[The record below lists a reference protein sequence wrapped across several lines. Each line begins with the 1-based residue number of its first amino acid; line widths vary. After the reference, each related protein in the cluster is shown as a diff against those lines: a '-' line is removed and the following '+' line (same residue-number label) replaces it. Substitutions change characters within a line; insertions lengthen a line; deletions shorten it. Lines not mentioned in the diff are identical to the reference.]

1 MKRAIALIL
10 CAAMLLPG
18 GIAVSADG
26 QEKTGGVTPS
36 GVTVGIDVNTNT
48 TLPAVVLTK
57 TEFDVPT
64 RAQANDGW
72 GVDLDLTPF
81 IKIKTEGG
89 NVEPDNVIKGGS
101 LCVRIDTADGST
113 KKLTVE
119 AEYDGQIYSGE
130 FTLTFVKERSVASYI
145 TYTLSDNLTSP
156 SDANQNQDIAKDI
169 KFYNQYYDEM
179 SLDELE
185 IRGVIDFFSDEG
197 CTTPV
202 EDSSVYAEKIKFNN
216 SRLHFTGSIPRDV
229 WCSYSVFA
237 KVKGSGDAEIS
248 TTGTFK
254 AISGAQRTAAVVKT
268 DVSRYGSDFPADIQ
282 ENCLAIYAGSFA
294 EMGVAENLPGIGDA
308 IDINSRVP
316 YYYDQNGE
324 LMGPVGIDAFEV
336 WYRRD
341 ENSTAV
347 ELDGVKKI
355 EYDPKDVGDGFVYR
369 FTLSNEKKM
378 NYGEGQYQLRVTCV
392 LNGQEK
398 VIESKWVTFE
408 KSHKYLNSASVLSI
422 PYIGV
427 PSAKGGSWTSTESVY
442 FYDQYGDIMTVNDD
456 LFSCIMVTYDG
467 NEITLPK
474 RPAVTGGNT
483 APIDTGITGGMYPN
497 DSNNC
502 AYVSFTVT
510 DEAKAIIGK
519 DTKKLIQI
527 CVVRSDGYGGL
538 EMVSDEAVVKIQ
550 REESKLDA
558 AKSTITVNYPEGVKY
573 YYPALTKYG
582 GTDTVINFTLNAVDQ
597 YGEDISDKVELSLR
611 ANGYDSSEDPRVVF
625 SGTGSE
631 RTLTIKAGETAFED
645 NFYYIKASY
654 GGKEIQSNLTLMYKA
669 AELHEPKLEV
679 FGGYGKIIEVPT
691 LLNSSTSNEG
701 YADTTNDKAIR
712 FMLTGI
718 DQYGISNNSSKF
730 DFDYGSLRA
739 DIDGK
744 TPEGITVSSVIGDYE
759 GQNVRCLEV
768 TATKDAIKNFEG
780 GASPSETKV
789 LHMNVSAKVNGTL
802 VEMKDI
808 ELQLNPILPAEVSF
822 VIEDSS
828 GKITTVNATPR
839 EAGEFKI
846 NSMFGD
852 KAEETYK
859 ITYNV
864 TDQYGNAL
872 ENLGFGI
879 NNRVISSGSFGL
891 NEDNSVLTVANGTKG
906 SMSIGVNSQSG
917 THYNHRIY
925 LNITADTLKVKDAGG
940 AEISDIGGLLDVSGA
955 SWLTV
960 NRNTLSMTYDNRMFE
975 EIESLMKKGLQ
986 VIDPNNSENILTGDN
1001 NIAISFYEDACM
1013 MRGGRVEAGNF
1024 TVKVYFKDKRD
1035 GGYGDV
1041 LLFEGTLTV
1050 EKKKLQ
1056 IVANVNAN
1064 FDKVWDGKPDFIF
1077 GEGKNWTDYFEVA
1090 GKIENDDVSLN
1101 PELDVTLNYCN
1112 ERNMPSADV
1121 GEDKTIRGEIGRDKI
1136 DSVLIGGSKR
1146 NYTIYTDFMGVASLS
1161 TVGDI
1166 TKKTYNLVG
1175 NISTSG
1181 TTTRYGI
1188 TGAELLDFLY
1198 SHKLSIG
1205 FTLAEIYDVSTLK
1218 LVNTATKAV
1227 VSDSDSLVDVG
1238 DYEVDF
1244 TNARFRT
1251 YDNYQ
1256 FTGKLSKFAT
1266 SVGTF
1271 DLSKAKLIIDNKHTL
1286 TYNGNKQTVTFTVTG
1301 KYGNRTFTIPA
1312 DQYKVMNDSDK
1323 AIDAGDHFVQITA
1336 NGSNVT
1342 GWLTNTDKRWDST
1355 YGNWWTINKL
1365 TIKQEDVVITQDGT
1379 LTYNRNPQ
1387 LPDFTIKYGDITFTT
1402 KAGEA
1407 LVSGSQRNAGEY
1419 NGSNGA
1425 YVELTTTNYAGKFY
1439 YVPWKME
1446 RMRIGAS
1453 DVRFSILPTAEFV
1466 YGMDGDQLYDE
1477 LFIKAY
1483 IYNTKSFGSIDLKN
1497 IFSKDDAEG
1506 KTVQICYTT
1515 ANGNTYPI
1523 YKGDKAIYAAGEY
1536 FVRITGGANYGDNY
1550 YITEFPI
1557 CVFNIAKR
1565 EITKADIEI
1574 TSGDF
1579 TYEPGKTR
1587 TVKFDVY
1594 CDRDNSLRLI
1604 NDIHYTVTG
1613 IVSAIDAGT
1622 YKFTVNGIDDC
1633 TGSVEV
1639 EWSIGKLVL
1648 RDADV
1653 KSGKVRITQSNTL
1666 TFNGQ
1671 EQSPE
1676 FKVEYRVGND
1686 YRLIGTVFSTAKAVD
1701 AGNYTADISN
1711 FGGNNVD
1718 AEFTG
1723 VKWTI
1728 DKSTAKPIED
1738 KHVTSSRGGD
1748 GKIIIPVPESLQKG
1762 FKPLT
1767 DVLSRNKWVII
1778 NSAYYKDGF
1787 IIVEWTVEDNKLFV
1801 GKTDEISVPFRE
1813 TDNYFGSGVTIFVE
1827 IVEKPT
1833 QTGFG
1838 FVKAPDPM
1846 LYTDGSYT
1854 NKVENAKT
1862 DVTYSSSDETV
1873 ATVDKDGKVTFLKAG
1888 TVTITA
1894 RAEETKDYAKAE
1906 DSYQLTILKGIVT
1919 VTAADEK
1926 ITTLDKLPTFAVT
1939 AEGLKDGETIED
1951 IFVSAPT
1958 ASTAANG
1965 KTAGKFPITVN
1976 AELNAYGSERYIL
1989 IMTNAELTV
1998 EQGFI
2003 PIIFFDKD
2011 VKVAEGIENGV
2022 INVSTNKARRGD
2034 IVKIT
2039 VLPDEGF
2046 ILEALTVVDADGS
2059 KLTLKEAD
2067 GAFVFTMP
2075 DSDVIVDGTFSAEE
2089 VDEPDTGVSFTD
2101 VPEDAYY
2108 YEPVKWAEKSG
2119 ITSGIGNG
2127 LFAPDGY
2134 CTRAQIVTFLWRASG
2149 SPEPETESGFTDV
2162 PADAYYA
2169 KAVAWAVENGVTN
2182 GTGEGRFSPDDICT
2196 RAQAVTLLARLLG
2209 GKGEGAVTFIDVPAD
2224 AYYAEAVAW
2233 AVENGVTKGV
2243 GGDKFAPNDKCT
2255 RAQIVT
2261 FMYRSQLNK

>member
-1 MKRAIALIL
+1 MTQTEFAMPTWDQVPDNLI
-10 CAAMLLPG
+10 
-18 GIAVSADG
+18 
-26 QEKTGGVTPS
+26 GVDF
-36 GVTVGIDVNTNT
+36 DVKEYIK
-48 TLPAVVLTK
+48 VK
-57 TEFDVPT
+57 TE
-64 RAQANDGW
+64 DGT
-72 GVDLDLTPF
+72 L
-81 IKIKTEGG
+81 
-89 NVEPDNVIKGGS
+89 VEPDEIISKTTVFVKIAKSSANPTATFKAEVKYNETTYS
-101 LCVRIDTADGST
+101 DT
-113 KKLTVE
+113 
-119 AEYDGQIYSGE
+119 
-130 FTLTFVKERSVASYI
+130 FTLTFKKSESVPAEIFYPVKSVTKA
-145 TYTLSDNLTSP
+145 P
-156 SDANQNQDIAKDI
+156 EQGEAGEWQDIVDGSIA
-169 KFYNQYYDEM
+169 FYDQYHCE
-179 SLDELE
+179 LDEALLDISTDIE
-185 IRGVIDFFSDEG
+185 FFEDESCTQAVSNKSAFSDKVVFSG
-197 CTTPV
+197 NTGLRL
-202 EDSSVYAEKIKFNN
+202 SIKQ
-216 SRLHFTGSIPRDV
+216 SLPRDV
-229 WCSYSVFA
+229 WCKYTVSA
-237 KVKGSGDAEIS
+237 KLKTDTDSENVAT
-248 TTGTFK
+248 TTGVFHAT
-254 AISGAQRTAAVVKT
+254 STMPRTAAVVKT
-268 DVSRYGSDFPADIQ
+268 DVSKYGYDFPEDIQ
-282 ENCLAIYAGSFA
+282 ENRLAIYAGSFSDKDKP
-294 EMGVAENLPGIGDA
+294 EILPGIGGTFR
-308 IDINSRVP
+308 IKSRVP
-316 YYYDQNGE
+316 YYYDQYDK
-324 LMGPVGIDAFEV
+324 LMGAVGIDAFEV

-341 ENSTAV
+341 ESSTAEKLNGV
-347 ELDGVKKI
+347 VKEALDA
-355 EYDPKDVGDGFVYR
+355 EDVGDGWCYS

-392 LNGQEK
+392 LNGQETT
-398 VIESKWVTFE
+398 IESDWVTFVKE
-408 KSHKYLNSASVLSI
+408 HRYLNSASVLSI

-427 PSAKGGSWTSTESVY
+427 PSAKGGSWTSTENVY
-442 FYDQYGDIMTVNDD
+442 FYDQYGDSMTVTDD
-456 LFSCIMVTYDG
+456 LLNNIVVIYDG
-467 NEITLPK
+467 KEITLPK
-474 RPAVTGGNT
+474 SENETVSGVNMST
-483 APIDTGITGGMYPN
+483 IDTGITGGMYPEK
-497 DSNNC
+497 SNRY

-510 DEAKAIIGK
+510 DEAKAIIGNGA
-519 DTKKLIQI
+519 KKLIQVY
-527 CVVRSDGYGGL
+527 VVRSDGFLISNVG
-538 EMVSDEAVVKIQ
+538 EVTIQ
-550 REESKLDA
+550 REASKLDTS
-558 AKSTITVNYPEGVKY
+558 KSSITINYPEGGKY

-597 YGEDISDKVELSLR
+597 YGEDITDEVELSLR
-611 ANGYDSSEDPRVVF
+611 ANGYNSSEDPRVVF

-654 GGKEIQSNLTLMYKA
+654 GGKEIQSNLKLMYKA

-730 DFDYGSLRA
+730 DFDYDSLRA

-789 LHMNVSAKVNGTL
+789 LHMNVSAVVNGTL

-828 GKITTVNATPR
+828 ENITTVNATPR

-846 NSMFGD
+846 NSVFGD

-917 THYNHRIY
+917 THPNHRIY

-1013 MRGGRVEAGNF
+1013 MRGGRAEAGNF

-1090 GKIENDDVSLN
+1090 GKIETDDVSLN

-1161 TVGDI
+1161 IAGDI
-1166 TKKTYNLVG
+1166 TKKTY
-1175 NISTSG
+1175 TMRG
-1181 TTTRYGI
+1181 TFGFTGGDYGI
-1188 TGAELLDFLY
+1188 TTGAELLNTLY
-1198 SHKLSIG
+1198 SKQVG
-1205 FTLAEIYDVSTLK
+1205 FVGGVYFELKEVCDVSTLK
-1218 LVNTATKAV
+1218 IVHETTGKEVSATDK
-1227 VSDSDSLVDVG
+1227 LVDAG
-1238 DYEVDF
+1238 RYTVDF
-1244 TNARFRT
+1244 SNAKPKS
-1251 YDNYQ
+1251 YDNYE
-1256 FTGKLSKFAT
+1256 FAIGKVSMST
-1266 SVGTF
+1266 TVSQY
-1271 DLSKAKLIIDNKHTL
+1271 DLKDAKLIIDNKDSL
-1286 TYNGNKQTVTFTVTG
+1286 TYNGSEQSVTFTVLG
-1301 KYGNRTFTIPA
+1301 RYGLYENERTFPISS
-1312 DQYKVMNDSDK
+1312 DQYEVIEDTDK
-1323 AIDAGDHFVQITA
+1323 ATNADTYYIRIRAK
-1336 NGSNVT
+1336 GSNVT
-1342 GWLTNTDKRWDST
+1342 GSLTNTDKRWNWK
-1355 YGNWWTINKL
+1355 YGNSWTINKL

-1407 LVSGSQRNAGEY
+1407 LVSGSQQNAGEY
-1419 NGSNGA
+1419 SGSNGA
-1425 YVELTTTNYAGKFY
+1425 YVELNTTNYAGKFY

-1453 DVRFSILPTAEFV
+1453 DVRFSILPTAKFV
-1466 YGMDGDQLYDE
+1466 YGMNGDQLYDE

-1515 ANGNTYPI
+1515 ANGNTYQI
-1523 YKGDKAIYAAGEY
+1523 HKGDQAIYAAGEY
-1536 FVRITGGANYGDNY
+1536 FVKITGGANYGDNY
-1550 YITEFPI
+1550 YITGFPE

-1653 KSGKVRITQSNTL
+1653 ESGKVRITQSNTL

-1676 FKVEYRVGND
+1676 FKVEYLVGKE
-1686 YRLIGTVFSTAKAVD
+1686 YRLIGNAPSTAKAVD
-1701 AGNYTADISN
+1701 AGEHTADISD

-1728 DKSTAKPIED
+1728 GKSGTSPIEN
-1738 KHVTSSRGGD
+1738 KNVTSSRGGD
-1748 GKIIIPVPESLQKG
+1748 GKLIIPVPESLQKG
-1762 FKPLT
+1762 FKEDKFT
-1767 DVLSRNKWVII
+1767 DVQSKNKWLII
-1778 NSAYYKDGF
+1778 KSAYYKDGF
-1787 IIVEWTVEDNKLFV
+1787 ITVEWTVEDNKMHI
-1801 GKTDEISVPFRE
+1801 GEIDEIKVPFPE
-1813 TDNYFGSGVTIFVE
+1813 TDNYSRIGVTIYVK
-1827 IVEKPT
+1827 ILEKPA

-1873 ATVDKDGKVTFLKAG
+1873 ATVDKNGKVTFLKAG
-1888 TVTITA
+1888 KVTITA

-1939 AEGLKDGETIED
+1939 VEGLRDGDTVEE
-1951 IFVSAPT
+1951 IFVSVPT
-1958 ASTAANG
+1958 AAAGTDGNTVG
-1965 KTAGKFPITVN
+1965 TFPIIVN
-1976 AELNAYGSERYIL
+1976 AELSAYGGERYIL
-1989 IMTNAELTV
+1989 MNMNAELTV

-2059 KLTLKEAD
+2059 KLTLNEAD

-2075 DSDVIVDGTFSAEE
+2075 DSDVIVDGTFSAEV

-2196 RAQAVTLLARLLG
+2196 RAQAVTLLARLLD
-2209 GKGEGAVTFIDVPAD
+2209 GKAEAAVTFIDVPAD

-2261 FMYRSQLNK
+2261 FMYRSQLNT